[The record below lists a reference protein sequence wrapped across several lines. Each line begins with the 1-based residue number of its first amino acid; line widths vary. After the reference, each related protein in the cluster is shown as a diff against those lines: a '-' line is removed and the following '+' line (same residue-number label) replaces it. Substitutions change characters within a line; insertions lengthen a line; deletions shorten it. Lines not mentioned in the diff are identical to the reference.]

1 MKGTDVKTRF
11 AQLKKSAPEALAGI
25 RPGQRVFIGSGCG
38 EPQHLVNTLLDRA
51 SGFSDLEIVILLSL
65 EGSLVA
71 MMAEESQG
79 RIFNVRSIYLGSGQ
93 TLSLKAN
100 QRFITPIPLSA
111 VPRIFRDG
119 HLPLDYALIQVTPPD
134 VYGWMNLGI
143 SVDVTLAAAQSAT
156 NVIAQVNPRM
166 PRIPGHGFIH
176 IDHVDA
182 IVEQSEDLLS
192 AYSLNDYQAS
202 EPLAHLA
209 AGLVEDGATLHLG
222 MGTASHTVARA
233 LAAKNDLGI
242 HTEILAEEIMEL
254 AFKGVVTNKFKGYNN
269 GKMVAGSAIGTTA
282 FYDTL
287 NDNPAVEF
295 RPSDYVNHPAVI
307 GRHRQ
312 MTSISIAHTVDLTG
326 QVQADA
332 LPQNHFSGVTGML
345 DFVMGAHMAQGGRS
359 IILIPALAREGGASR
374 IITELETGSVLIPR
388 GYVSYVVS
396 EFGVVNLFGK
406 NMEERTMAMI
416 SLAHP
421 DHREVLFNQAKEKG
435 LIDRRRSLKES
446 LFGIYPQRMEEIRH
460 YDGCKVVFRP
470 TKPTDNRMIQ
480 EHFYQM
486 DSKDLEMRFFNLRRH
501 FFKEEMED
509 MSQVDYVKNLS
520 IVAVTG
526 EIGFERI
533 VGLGGY
539 FLEHGTTAE
548 IAFSVSKN
556 WQAKGI
562 GSIILLKLAEAARE
576 NGITTL
582 IAYTLPNNRGMI
594 KLFKR
599 LPYKTKA
606 AFEDSTVVLTCN
618 FEPQEKESTVG
629 SASL

>member
-1 MKGTDVKTRF
+1 MPNNRHRTRF
-11 AQLKKSAPEALAGI
+11 SQLKQSGVDAIAGI

-38 EPQHLVNTLLDRA
+38 EPQHLVNALLDRA
-51 SGFSDLEIVILLSL
+51 SGFADLEIVRLLSL
-65 EGSLVA
+65 ESSLVA
-71 MMAEESQG
+71 MMAEESHD

-93 TLSLKAN
+93 TRSLKAN

-119 HLPLDYALIQVTPPD
+119 HLPLDFALVQVTPPD
-134 VYGWMNLGI
+134 NYGWLNLGI
-143 SVDVTLAAAQSAT
+143 SVDVTLAAAQSAV

-166 PRIPGHGFIH
+166 PRVPGHGFIH
-176 IDHVDA
+176 IDQVDA
-182 IVEQSEDLLS
+182 IVEEEEALLS
-192 AYSLNDYQAS
+192 VYALAEYEAS
-202 EPLAHLA
+202 EPLARLA

-222 MGTASHTVARA
+222 MGTASQAVARA
-233 LAAKNDLGI
+233 LAEKNDLGI
-242 HTEILAEEIMEL
+242 HTEILTDDL
-254 AFKGVVTNKFKGYNN
+254 LDLSFRGVVTNKYKGINY
-269 GKMVAGSAIGTTA
+269 GKMVAGSAIGTDA
-282 FYDTL
+282 LYDAL

-307 GRHRQ
+307 SRHHQ
-312 MTSISIAHTVDLTG
+312 MTSICVARTIDLTG
-326 QVQADA
+326 QVLADA

-345 DFVMGAHMAQGGRS
+345 DFVMGAHMARGGRS
-359 IILIPALAREGGASR
+359 IILVPALSREDRTSR
-374 IITELETGSVLIPR
+374 IITELDTGSVVIPR

-406 NMEERTMAMI
+406 NMEERAMAMI

-421 DHREVLFNQAKEKG
+421 DHREVLFHQAKEIG

-446 LFGIYPQRMEEIRH
+446 LFGIYPQRMEETRH
-460 YDGCKVVFRP
+460 YDGCKVVYRP
-470 TKPTDNRMIQ
+470 TKPSDNRMIQ

-486 DSKDLEMRFFNLRRH
+486 DDKDVEMRFFNLRRH
-501 FFKEEMED
+501 FYRDEMED

-548 IAFSVSKN
+548 VAFSITKD
-556 WQAKGI
+556 WQGKGI
-562 GSIILLKLAEAARE
+562 GSVILMKLAEAARE
-576 NGITTL
+576 NGISTL
-582 IAYTLPNNRGMI
+582 TAYTLPNNRGMI
-594 KLFKR
+594 KLFKK
-599 LPYKTKA
+599 LPYEIQT
-606 AFEDSTVVLTCN
+606 AFEDDTVVLTCQ
-618 FEPQEKESTVG
+618 FGEQEQG
-629 SASL
+629 AGRHP

>member
-1 MKGTDVKTRF
+1 MHVTDFRTRF
-11 AQLKKSAPEALAGI
+11 ARLKKSSPEAIAAI

-38 EPQHLVNTLLDRA
+38 EPQHLVNTLLERA
-51 SGFSDLEIVILLSL
+51 SSFADLEIVRLLSL
-65 EGSLVA
+65 ESSLLA
-71 MMAEESQG
+71 MMAEESHD
-79 RIFNVRSIYLGSGQ
+79 RTFNVRSIYLGSGQ
-93 TLSLKAN
+93 TLSLQAN
-100 QRFITPIPLSA
+100 QRFITPMPLSA

-119 HLPLDYALIQVTPPD
+119 HLPLDFALIQVTPPD
-134 VYGWMNLGI
+134 AYGWMNLGI
-143 SVDVTLAAAQSAT
+143 SVDVTLAAAQSGA

-176 IDHVDA
+176 IDQVHA
-182 IVEQSEDLLS
+182 IVEQSEELLS
-192 AYSLNDYQAS
+192 AYALTDYQAA
-202 EPLAHLA
+202 EPLARLA

-233 LAAKNDLGI
+233 LADKSDLGI
-242 HTEILAEEIMEL
+242 HTEILTEEIMEL
-254 AFKGVVTNKFKGYNN
+254 SFKGVVTNKFKGHNN
-269 GKMVAGSAIGTTA
+269 GKMVAGSAIGTTS

-287 NDNPAVEF
+287 NDNPTVEF

-312 MTSISIAHTVDLTG
+312 MTSICIAHTVDLTG

-345 DFVMGAHMAQGGRS
+345 DFVMGAHMARGGRS
-359 IILIPALAREGGASR
+359 IILIPALSREGRTSR
-374 IITELETGSVLIPR
+374 IITELETGSVVIPR

-406 NMEERTMAMI
+406 NMEERAMAMI

-421 DHREVLFNQAKEKG
+421 DHREVLFNQAREKG

-446 LFGIYPQRMEEIRH
+446 LFGVYPQRMEETRH
-460 YDGCKVVFRP
+460 YDGRKVVYRP

-486 DSKDLEMRFFNLRRH
+486 DNQDVEMRFFNLRRH
-501 FFKEEMED
+501 FYKDEMEN

-548 IAFSVSKN
+548 VAFSVSKN
-556 WQAKGI
+556 WQGKRI
-562 GSIILLKLAEAARE
+562 GSTILLKLAEAARQ

-582 IAYTLPNNRGMI
+582 TAYTLPNNRGMI
-594 KLFKR
+594 KLFKK
-599 LPYKTKA
+599 LPYPTKTT
-606 AFEDSTVVLTCN
+606 FEDNTVVLKCH
-618 FEPQEKESTVG
+618 FGEPDQGAMGHV
-629 SASL
+629 

>member
-1 MKGTDVKTRF
+1 MNVANFSTRF
-11 AQLKKSAPEALAGI
+11 AKLKQSAPEAIAAI

-38 EPQHLVNTLLDRA
+38 EPQHLVDTLLDRS
-51 SGFSDLEIVILLSL
+51 SGFADLEIVRLLSL
-65 EGSLVA
+65 ESSLVA

-79 RIFNVRSIYLGSGQ
+79 RTFNVRSIYLGSGQ
-93 TLSLKAN
+93 TRSLKAN

-119 HLPLDYALIQVTPPD
+119 HLPLDFALIQVTPPD
-134 VYGWMNLGI
+134 AYGWMNLGI

-156 NVIAQVNPRM
+156 HVIAQVNPRM

-176 IDHVDA
+176 IDQVDA

-192 AYSLNDYQAS
+192 TYTLDDYAAS
-202 EPLAHLA
+202 EPLARLA
-209 AGLVEDGATLHLG
+209 AGLVDDGATLHLG
-222 MGTASHTVARA
+222 MGTASHTVAQA
-233 LAAKNDLGI
+233 LVDKNDLGI
-242 HTEILAEEIMEL
+242 HTEILTEEILEL
-254 AFKGVVTNKFKGYNN
+254 AFKGVVSNKFKGHNN
-269 GKMVAGSAIGTTA
+269 GKMVAGSAIGAKT
-282 FYDTL
+282 FYNNL

-307 GRHRQ
+307 GRHHQ
-312 MTSISIAHTVDLTG
+312 MTAICIAHTMDLTG
-326 QVQADA
+326 QVMADA

-345 DFVMGAHMAQGGRS
+345 DFAMGAHMARGGRS
-359 IILIPALAREGGASR
+359 IVLIPAVSREGRTSR

-406 NMEERTMAMI
+406 NMEERAMAMI

-421 DHREVLFNQAKEKG
+421 DHREILFIQAKEKR
-435 LIDRRRSLKES
+435 LIDRQRTLKDS
-446 LFGIYPQRMEEIRH
+446 LFGIYPQRMEETRR
-460 YDGCKVVFRP
+460 YDGRKVVYRP
-470 TKPTDNRMIQ
+470 AKPTDNRMIQ

-486 DSKDLEMRFFNLRRH
+486 DNKDVEMRFFNLRRH
-501 FFKEEMED
+501 FYKDEMED
-509 MSQVDYVKNLS
+509 MSQVDYVKNMS

-526 EIGFERI
+526 EVGFERI

-548 IAFSVSKN
+548 VAFSVTKD
-556 WQAKGI
+556 WQGKGI
-562 GSIILLKLAEAARE
+562 GSVILLKLAEAARE

-582 IAYTLPNNRGMI
+582 SAYTLPGNRGMI

-606 AFEDSTVVLTCN
+606 AFKDSTVVLTCN
-618 FEPQEKESTVG
+618 FEPQETV
-629 SASL
+629 AAIEAKPF

>member
-1 MKGTDVKTRF
+1 MQTTKFKTRF
-11 AQLKKSAPEALAGI
+11 GQLKKTGPQAIAAI

-51 SGFSDLEIVILLSL
+51 SGFADLEIVRLLSL
-65 EGSLVA
+65 ESSLVA
-71 MMAEESQG
+71 MMAEESHD

-93 TLSLKAN
+93 TRSLKAN
-100 QRFITPIPLSA
+100 RRFITPIPLSA

-119 HLPLDYALIQVTPPD
+119 LLPLDFALVQVTPPD
-134 VYGWMNLGI
+134 AYGWMNLGI
-143 SVDVTLAAAQSAT
+143 SVDVTLAAAQSAVHVT
-156 NVIAQVNPRM
+156 AQVNPRM
-166 PRIPGHGFIH
+166 PRVPGHGFIH
-176 IDHVDA
+176 VDQVDA
-182 IVEQSEDLLS
+182 IVEAEEDLLS
-192 AYSLNDYQAS
+192 VYAFPEYEAS
-202 EPLAHLA
+202 KPLAHLA

-222 MGTASHTVARA
+222 MGTASHAVARA

-242 HTEILAEEIMEL
+242 HTEILTDDILEL
-254 AFKGVVTNKFKGYNN
+254 AFQGVVTNKYKGRNY
-269 GKMVAGSAIGTTA
+269 GKMVAGSAIGTEEL
-282 FYDTL
+282 YRGL

-307 GRHRQ
+307 ARHSQ
-312 MTSISIAHTVDLTG
+312 MTSICVARTIDLTG
-326 QVQADA
+326 QVLADA

-345 DFVMGAHMAQGGRS
+345 DFVMGAHMARGGRS
-359 IILIPALAREGGASR
+359 IILVPALSRDGRTSR
-374 IITELETGSVLIPR
+374 IITELETGSVVIPR

-406 NMEERTMAMI
+406 NMEERAMAMI

-421 DHREVLFNQAKEKG
+421 DYREVLFTQAKEQG

-446 LFGIYPQRMEEIRH
+446 LFGVYPQRMEETRR
-460 YDGCKVVFRP
+460 YEGRKVVYRP
-470 TKPTDNRMIQ
+470 TKPSDNRMIQ

-486 DSKDLEMRFFNLRRH
+486 DDKDVEMRFFNLRRH
-501 FFKEEMED
+501 FYREEMEN

-548 IAFSVSKN
+548 VAFSITKD
-556 WQAKGI
+556 WQGKGI
-562 GSIILLKLAEAARE
+562 GSVILLKLAEAARE
-576 NGITTL
+576 NGISTL
-582 IAYTLPNNRGMI
+582 TAYTLPSNRGMI
-594 KLFKR
+594 KLFKK
-599 LPYKTKA
+599 LPYATKT
-606 AFEDSTVVLTCN
+606 AFEEDTVVLTCQ
-618 FEPQEKESTVG
+618 FGEPEQAPVPHR
-629 SASL
+629 

>member
-1 MKGTDVKTRF
+1 MQETDVRTRF
-11 AQLKKSAPEALAGI
+11 TQLKKSAPEALAGI

-51 SGFSDLEIVILLSL
+51 SGFSDLEIVRLLSL
-65 EGSLVA
+65 ESSLVA

-93 TLSLKAN
+93 TRSLKAN
-100 QRFITPIPLSA
+100 QRFITPIPLST

-119 HLPLDYALIQVTPPD
+119 HLPLDYALIQLTPPD

-143 SVDVTLAAAQSAT
+143 SVDVTLAAAQSAA

-166 PRIPGHGFIH
+166 PKIPGQGFIH
-176 IDHVDA
+176 IDQVDA
-182 IVEQSEDLLS
+182 IVEQSEELLS
-192 AYSLNDYQAS
+192 AYALTDYQAS

-222 MGTASHTVARA
+222 MGMASHTVARA
-233 LAAKNDLGI
+233 LADKNDLGI

-254 AFKGVVTNKFKGYNN
+254 AFKGVVTNKYKGHNN
-269 GKMVAGSAIGTTA
+269 GKMVAGSAIGNTS

-307 GRHRQ
+307 ARHHQ
-312 MTSISIAHTVDLTG
+312 MTSICIAHTIDLTG

-359 IILIPALAREGGASR
+359 IILIPALSREGRTSR

-406 NMEERTMAMI
+406 NMEERAMAMI

-460 YDGCKVVFRP
+460 YDGRRVVYRP

-486 DSKDLEMRFFNLRRH
+486 DNKDVEMRFFNLRRH
-501 FFKEEMED
+501 FYKDEMED

-556 WQAKGI
+556 WQGQGI

-582 IAYTLPNNRGMI
+582 IAYTLPSNRGMI
-594 KLFKR
+594 NLFKR
-599 LPYKTKA
+599 LPYKTKP
-606 AFEDSTVVLTCN
+606 AFEDNTVVLTCN
-618 FEPQEKESTVG
+618 FEPQDKETTFG
-629 SASL
+629 SSSL